1 MAHYTLSTLP
11 VADGALLACYD
22 WALPR
27 HATPRGTVLLVHG
40 LGEHM
45 GRYDA
50 LAQDINRWGF
60 AVRGYDHYGHG
71 QSQGQPGTLPSD
83 TRLLDDLAEMV
94 DATREHMARSMAPGA
109 PLILLGH
116 SLGGLVAGR
125 FVALNL
131 RPVDA
136 LVMSSPAL
144 DPGLSPVQK
153 LLLATLPRIAP
164 NLCVSNGLDTRYL
177 SHDDAVAQ
185 AYRAD
190 RYCHDRV
197 SGRLARFI
205 ADAGPATVAQAARWT
220 VPTLLLFAGSDRLV
234 NPAGSRAFAAAA
246 PRSMVTV
253 QAFEPLYHE
262 IFNEVEPARR
272 EVLVVL
278 QGWLDQ
284 QLPHTSSHQMSYSD
298 TSLPQAS
305 PASERSTTAR
315 PSVGAKDSMKA

>member
-27 HATPRGTVLLVHG
+27 HTAARGTVLLVHG

-50 LAQDINRWGF
+50 LAQALNYWGF
-60 AVRGYDHYGHG
+60 AVRGYDHHGHG
-71 QSQGQPGTLPSD
+71 QSQGQPGTLPSA

-94 DATREHMARSMAPGA
+94 DATREHMAHSMPPGA
-109 PLILLGH
+109 PLVLLGH
-116 SLGGLVAGR
+116 SLGGLVAGH
-125 FVALNL
+125 FVAREL
-131 RPVDA
+131 RPVDV

-144 DPGLSPVQK
+144 DPGLNPVQK

-177 SHDDAVAQ
+177 SHDDAVVQ

-220 VPTLLLFAGSDRLV
+220 VPTLLLYAGSDRLV
-234 NPAGSRAFAAAA
+234 NPAGSHAFAAAA
-246 PRSMVTV
+246 PRDVVAV
-253 QAFEPLYHE
+253 QSFEPLYHE
-262 IFNEVEPARR
+262 IFNEAEPARS
-272 EVLVVL
+272 EVLAAL
-278 QGWLDQ
+278 RGWLDQ
-284 QLPHTSSHQMSYSD
+284 QLPQMSYSD
-298 TSLPQAS
+298 TSLPLVS
-305 PASERSTTAR
+305 PASERSTTER
-315 PSVGAKDSMKA
+315 PSVGAKDSMKAYT

>member
-11 VADGALLACYD
+11 VTDGALLACYD

-50 LAQDINRWGF
+50 LAQDLNRWGF

-94 DATREHMARSMAPGA
+94 DATREHMASNMAPGA

-246 PRSMVTV
+246 PQSMVTV

-262 IFNEVEPARR
+262 IFNEAEPARSA
-272 EVLVVL
+272 VLAAL
-278 QGWLDQ
+278 RGWLDQ
-284 QLPHTSSHQMSYSD
+284 QLPQMSYSD
-298 TSLPQAS
+298 TSLPLVS
-305 PASERSTTAR
+305 PARERSTTAR

>member
-1 MAHYTLSTLP
+1 MARYTLSTLP

-27 HATPRGTVLLVHG
+27 ATAPRGTVLLVHG

-50 LAQDINRWGF
+50 LAQALNAWGL

-71 QSQGQPGTLPSD
+71 QSQGQPGTLPSA

-94 DATREHMARSMAPGA
+94 DATREHMAHSTPPGTA
-109 PLILLGH
+109 LVLLGH
-116 SLGGLVAGR
+116 SLGGLVVGR
-125 FVALNL
+125 FVGLGL

-177 SHDDAVAQ
+177 SHDDAVVQ

-220 VPTLLLFAGSDRLV
+220 VPTLLLYAGSDHLV

-246 PRSMVTV
+246 PPAVVTAQV
-253 QAFEPLYHE
+253 FEPLYHE
-262 IFNEVEPARR
+262 LFNEAESARS
-272 EVLVVL
+272 EVLAL
-278 QGWLDQ
+278 LRGWLDQ
-284 QLPHTSSHQMSYSD
+284 QLPA
-298 TSLPQAS
+298 P
-305 PASERSTTAR
+305 R
-315 PSVGAKDSMKA
+315 G

>member
-131 RPVDA
+131 RSVDA

-153 LLLATLPRIAP
+153 LLLATLPHIAP

-246 PRSMVTV
+246 PQSMVTV

-262 IFNEVEPARR
+262 IFNEADAAEVFATLRR
-272 EVLVVL
+272 
-278 QGWLDQ
+278 WLDTRAAKPVAH
-284 QLPHTSSHQMSYSD
+284 QLKHAP
-298 TSLPQAS
+298 
-305 PASERSTTAR
+305 
-315 PSVGAKDSMKA
+315 G

>member
-131 RPVDA
+131 RSVDA

-205 ADAGPATVAQAARWT
+205 ADAGPASVAQAARWT

-246 PRSMVTV
+246 PQSMVTV

-262 IFNEVEPARR
+262 IFNEAEPARH
-272 EVLVVL
+272 EVLAVL
-278 QGWLDQ
+278 RGWLDSCV
-284 QLPHTSSHQMSYSD
+284 P
-298 TSLPQAS
+298 
-305 PASERSTTAR
+305 
-315 PSVGAKDSMKA
+315 